1 MHRRKTSERGILET
15 QACARQERMEHASVL
30 RRERLAYAQ
39 DTGTHEFPPVVS
51 NSNGFALQGVFV
63 IIWCICFLVA
73 SLTDSNCFNPPKLQ
87 LGETHSPKLTTNPII
102 LGSDSSQIPAT
113 GETSTRNRHH
123 LGIMIATG
131 GFVVPV
137 DAQRSS

>member
-1 MHRRKTSERGILET
+1 MHRRKTLERGILET

-39 DTGTHEFPPVVS
+39 DTGTHEFPPVVN

-63 IIWCICFLVA
+63 IIWCICFLLA
-73 SLTDSNCFNPPKLQ
+73 SLTDSNCFNPHKLQ
-87 LGETHSPKLTTNPII
+87 LGLTLPKTDNQPHHLR
-102 LGSDSSQIPAT
+102 SDSSQIPAT